1 MTRQKMLDALKSCP
15 IVAILRGISPAEVI
29 DICQV
34 LADNGIKF
42 AEITMNSPE
51 AEKSIKL
58 AAEHFNSDE
67 ICIGAGTVLTPGHV
81 ESVATAGGQYIISPN
96 CNESVI
102 RRTKKLGL
110 LSCPGVFTSSEVFTA
125 LDAGADLLKLF
136 PAGRLA
142 PEYIKDLKAVVPA
155 EFIATGAVNAANIKD
170 YLKFAI
176 GAGIG
181 SALYKPGMTHRDVA
195 QATKIMKNKL
205 KDVGEL

>member
-1 MTRQKMLDALKSCP
+1 MTKQEMLDTLRLYP
-15 IVAILRGISPAEVI
+15 IVAILRGVTPAEVI
-29 DICQV
+29 DVCQA
-34 LADNGIKF
+34 LADKGIKF

-51 AEKSIKL
+51 AVQSIKL
-58 AAEHFNSDE
+58 AAEHFRSDE
-67 ICIGAGTVLTPGHV
+67 ICIGAGTVLTPEHV
-81 ESVATAGGQYIISPN
+81 ESVAAAGGQYIISPN

-102 RRTKKLGL
+102 RRTKELGL
-110 LSCPGVFTSSEVFTA
+110 LSCPGVFTPSEAFTA

-155 EFIATGAVNAANIKD
+155 EFIATGAVNADNIKD

-181 SALYKPGMTHRDVA
+181 SAIYKPGMTPEDVA
-195 QATKIMKNKL
+195 QAAENIK
-205 KDVGEL
+205 

>member
-1 MTRQKMLDALKSCP
+1 MTKQEILDILKSYP
-15 IVAILRGISPAEVI
+15 IVAILRGITTTEVI
-29 DICQV
+29 DICQA

-51 AEKSIKL
+51 AVKSIKL
-58 AAEHFNSDE
+58 VAEHFNSNE
-67 ICIGAGTVLTPGHV
+67 ICIGAGTVLTPEHV
-81 ESVATAGGQYIISPN
+81 ESVAVAGGQYIISPN
-96 CNESVI
+96 CNKSVI
-102 RRTKKLGL
+102 HRTKELGL
-110 LSCPGVFTSSEVFTA
+110 LSCPGVFTPSEAFTA

-155 EFIATGAVNAANIKD
+155 EFIATGAVNSDNIKY

-181 SALYKPGMTHRDVA
+181 SALYKPGMTSQDVA
-195 QATKIMKNKL
+195 MAAKSMKINL
-205 KDVGEL
+205 

>member
-1 MTRQKMLDALKSCP
+1 MTKQEMLDTLKLCP
-15 IVAILRGISPAEVI
+15 IVAILRGVTPTEVI
-29 DICQV
+29 DICQA

-51 AEKSIKL
+51 AVKSIKL
-58 AAEHFNSDE
+58 AAGHFSSNE
-67 ICIGAGTVLTPGHV
+67 ICIGAGTVLTPEHV
-81 ESVATAGGQYIISPN
+81 ESVAAAGGQYIISPN

-102 RRTKKLGL
+102 RRTKELGL
-110 LSCPGVFTSSEVFTA
+110 LSCPGVFTPSEAFAA

-142 PEYIKDLKAVVPA
+142 LEYIKDLKAVVPA
-155 EFIATGAVNAANIKD
+155 EFIATGAVNADNIKD

-181 SALYKPGMTHRDVA
+181 SAIYKSGMTSQNVA
-195 QATKIMKNKL
+195 IAAKIMRKQC
-205 KDVGEL
+205 